1 MLTALGSAFSAAS
14 AALRTAEAARARLD
28 ATNEKIST
36 GREVNSAKDNAAA
49 FVTASALRSEAVT
62 WGWREAAAQRLA
74 SYAPQIEALQIEANE
89 AMIALREVLLRA
101 SDTAVG
107 STERAALQQ
116 EFTAALDRA
125 MRPQTLAPQQ
135 IAGALVSVP
144 PEWGYVPWGS
154 DSFLANER
162 LTQALGVNSFSL
174 STAGYIP
181 AVGALRTNFAT
192 ATQADFAA
200 AISEISTSGAGGM
213 PRHILATGL
222 IGQDRRNLERAANT
236 AGAREDLTN
245 ALIGQLVDAD
255 MGQLAAE
262 RDAATVRADVATQG
276 IRTAIAIYGRAQAA
290 VLDSALSNWSRVRA
304 VA

>member
-125 MRPQTLAPQQ
+125 MRPQTLTPQQ
-135 IAGALVSVP
+135 IAGALVSGSP
-144 PEWGYVPWGS
+144 DWGFVPWGS

-162 LTQALGVNSFSL
+162 LTQTNGVNNFSL
-174 STAGYIP
+174 TTVAYIP
-181 AVGALRTNFAT
+181 AVGTLRSTFAT
-192 ATQADFAA
+192 ATQADFTTAV
-200 AISEISTSGAGGM
+200 SEINNSAAGGV
-213 PRHILATGL
+213 RRLISVTGL

>member
-1 MLTALGSAFSAAS
+1 MLTALGSAFSTAS

-49 FVTASALRSEAVT
+49 FVTANALRSEAVT

-74 SYAPQIEALQIEANE
+74 SYAPQIEALQLEANE
-89 AMIALREVLLRA
+89 ALIALREVLLRA

-125 MRPQTLAPQQ
+125 MRPQTLTPQQ
-135 IAGALVSVP
+135 IAGALVSGSP
-144 PEWGYVPWGS
+144 DWGFVPWGS

-162 LTQALGVNSFSL
+162 LTQTNGVNNFSL
-174 STAGYIP
+174 TTVAYIP
-181 AVGALRTNFAT
+181 AVGTLRSTFAT
-192 ATQADFAA
+192 ATQADFTTAV
-200 AISEISTSGAGGM
+200 SEINNSAAGGV
-213 PRHILATGL
+213 RRLISVTGL

-255 MGQLAAE
+255 MGQLTAE

>member
-1 MLTALGSAFSAAS
+1 MLTALGSAFSTAS

-49 FVTASALRSEAVT
+49 FVTANALRSEAVT
-62 WGWREAAAQRLA
+62 WVWREAAAQRLA

-125 MRPQTLAPQQ
+125 MRPQTLTPQQ
-135 IAGALVSVP
+135 IAGALVSGSP
-144 PEWGYVPWGS
+144 DWGFVPWGS

-162 LTQALGVNSFSL
+162 LTQTNGVNNFSL
-174 STAGYIP
+174 TTVAYIP
-181 AVGALRTNFAT
+181 AVGTLRSTFAT
-192 ATQADFAA
+192 ATQADFTTAV
-200 AISEISTSGAGGM
+200 SEINNSAAGGV
-213 PRHILATGL
+213 RRLISVTGL